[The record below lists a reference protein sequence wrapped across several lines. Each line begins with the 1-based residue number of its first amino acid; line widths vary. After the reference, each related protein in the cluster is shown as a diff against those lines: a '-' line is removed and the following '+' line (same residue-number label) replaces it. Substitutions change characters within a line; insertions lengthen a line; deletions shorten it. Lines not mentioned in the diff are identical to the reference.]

1 MSINYNK
8 RLINKNISSQNENI
22 FLHKKSI
29 STPNKIIEPI
39 SKKQGIQNQ
48 KSDSTQQNNADK
60 VKLAPNAKETSKQQI
75 EVKNEQ
81 EFLAKPINEKGNINY
96 MLGKNQMHII
106 FKYFSFKYLLSIRL
120 TCKSWWLLIDNYI
133 STQIPLLVSER
144 NQLETFVKCQMESE
158 SSHTRYVRAYKKVS
172 LGHDLIF
179 CLNQNDSE
187 KFYLLKDKSEY
198 IKEIRSITHQII
210 GKNVMEKNKEIKK
223 YSPQYYIEIIQE
235 CKEVQVSD
243 IPKDIILRMK
253 IIFQHNQQ
261 IEDEQLKQISK
272 YAYALKVLLAGY
284 LHLYQETNP
293 QQSQKIRLE
302 SIQQDIHTIKLYNKN
317 KVLHSK

>member
-8 RLINKNISSQNENI
+8 RLINKSTLSQTENI
-22 FLHKKSI
+22 LLHKKSI
-29 STPNKIIEPI
+29 STPNSLKQLTF
-39 SKKQGIQNQ
+39 KKHGIQNQ
-48 KSDSTQQNNADK
+48 KSDSTQQKLTDK
-60 VKLAPNAKETSKQQI
+60 IQLVPNVIGNSKQQVEI
-75 EVKNEQ
+75 KNEQ
-81 EFLAKPINEKGNINY
+81 ELLAKSIHEKGNINNF
-96 MLGKNQMHII
+96 LGKNQMYII

-144 NQLETFVKCQMESE
+144 SQLEVSVKNQMESE

-179 CLNQNDSE
+179 SLNQNDAE

-210 GKNVMEKNKEIKK
+210 GKNVIEKNKEIKK

-253 IIFQHNQQ
+253 IIFQHNKQV
-261 IEDEQLKQISK
+261 EDEQLKQISK
-272 YAYALKVLLAGY
+272 YAYALKVLLVGY
-284 LHLYQETNP
+284 LHLSQETNP
-293 QQSQKIRLE
+293 QQSQKVRLE
-302 SIQQDIHTIKLYNKN
+302 SIQQDLHTIKLLNKN
-317 KVLHSK
+317 KVQHSK

>member
-8 RLINKNISSQNENI
+8 RLINKSTTSQTENI

-29 STPNKIIEPI
+29 STSNKVVEPI
-39 SKKQGIQNQ
+39 SKKQGVSSQ
-48 KSDSTQQNNADK
+48 KTDSAQQKPTEK
-60 VKLAPNAKETSKQQI
+60 VQIIPDIIGNSKQQV
-75 EVKNEQ
+75 EVKNQ
-81 EFLAKPINEKGNINY
+81 EDLLAKSSNQKENINNY
-96 MLGKNQMHII
+96 LGKNQMNII
-106 FKYFSFKYLLSIRL
+106 FKYCSFKHLISLRL

-133 STQIPLLVSER
+133 SNQIPLLVSER
-144 NQLETFVKCQMESE
+144 NQLEVSVKNQMESE

-179 CLNQNDSE
+179 CLNQNDAE

-210 GKNVMEKNKEIKK
+210 GKNVIEKNKEIKK

-235 CKEVQVSD
+235 CKEVQVSE

-261 IEDEQLKQISK
+261 IADEQLNKISR

-293 QQSQKIRLE
+293 QQSQKARLK
-302 SIQQDIHTIKLYNKN
+302 SIQEDLHIIKIYNKN
-317 KVLHSK
+317 KVLNSK